1 MESKAAMRVGAL
13 VLVGLGLFIA
23 AWAFFS
29 RDFYKINNYAIK
41 VYFDDT
47 KGLLKQTPVRMNGV
61 TIGEVNSIDI
71 SQEPDHW
78 LKPVVKLAINKKYKN
93 RIPVDSRI
101 TITTSLLIANTVVD
115 ITPGR

>member
-1 MESKAAMRVGAL
+1 MESRAAMRVGAM

-29 RDFYKINNYAIK
+29 RDFYKLNNYAIK

-61 TIGEVNSIDI
+61 VIGEVNSIDI
-71 SQEPDHW
+71 TQDQGHW
-78 LKPVVKLAINKKYKN
+78 LKPIVRLAINKKYTDQ
-93 RIPVDSRI
+93 IPVDS
-101 TITTSLLIANTVVD
+101 T
-115 ITPGR
+115 

>member
-1 MESKAAMRVGAL
+1 MESKAAMGVGAL
-13 VLVGLGLFIA
+13 VLVGLSLFIA

-47 KGLLKQTPVRMNGV
+47 KGLLKQTPVRMSGV

-71 SQEPDHW
+71 SQDPKDQDHW
-78 LKPVVKLAINKKYKN
+78 LKPVVKLAINKKYTN

-101 TITTSLLIANTVVD
+101 TITSSLLIA
-115 ITPGR
+115 